1 MLDCFTRFI
10 VPNTICIEADLFYN
24 YIYFHVFIIFKEN
37 ISFLLDQWITDLL
50 TGKTFLLSLNK
61 IICKILFPHN

>member
-10 VPNTICIEADLFYN
+10 VPNIICIEADLFYN